1 MTDEGFSNPE
11 TNETSEEADQH
22 RPFVINQLRAG
33 AEPTAVIETLIAQG
47 VGRAQASYLVE
58 NSQTA
63 IMDMATAEQVDG
75 RAIALGT
82 VGGVLGASLGG
93 AVWALVASSMNTQLG
108 LIAWGI
114 GGLCGYAVVLFARPK
129 RGTPLQV
136 VAIITSVLGIAIG
149 KFGWF
154 YLFARS
160 QFAEQGGDPT
170 EINAFSPEFIEAFLA
185 TLPDML
191 SGFDLIFVGLA
202 VVTAWGIPK
211 AGGLAGL
218 VKKPS

>member
-1 MTDEGFSNPE
+1 MTDDGFSSPQ

-33 AEPTAVIETLIAQG
+33 AEPTAVVETLIGQG
-47 VGRAQASYLVE
+47 VSRSQASYLVE
-58 NSQTA
+58 SSQAA
-63 IMDMATAEQVDG
+63 IMDIATAEQVDG

-93 AVWALVASSMNTQLG
+93 AIWAMITVGTDSEFG

-114 GGLCGYAVVLFARPK
+114 GGLCGFAVALFARPK

-136 VAIITSVLGIAIG
+136 VAVITSVLGIAIG
-149 KFGWF
+149 KYGTF
-154 YLFARS
+154 YLMARNYL
-160 QFAEQGGDPT
+160 EEHGGDPAD
-170 EINAFSPEFIEAFLA
+170 ISAFSPDFIGAFFG
-185 TLPDML
+185 TLPEML

-211 AGGLAGL
+211 AGGLASL
-218 VKKPS
+218 VKK